1 MCRPQTQWPG
11 SGRAEGLVNQG
22 LAGRQWEGRLLE
34 GLRAQADG
42 VTLALGVDA
51 EKWGRT
57 AGPKSATGHSTN
69 PGSAPLQA
77 SPQPPQS
84 RGSDPGGWDVPSLPP
99 QTLSHAG
106 APETGRGELSGP
118 FQLPPALGPRK
129 APSCIALRLL
139 VKEAPGEGAG
149 ALSGELS
156 GKQDS
161 ETVGEA
167 GLLKLCNHDS
177 CCKIKGPGS
186 FHS

>member
-42 VTLALGVDA
+42 VTLAPGVDA
-51 EKWGRT
+51 EKWGRA

-99 QTLSHAG
+99 S
-106 APETGRGELSGP
+106 
-118 FQLPPALGPRK
+118 
-129 APSCIALRLL
+129 
-139 VKEAPGEGAG
+139 EAEPCRN
-149 ALSGELS
+149 S
-156 GKQDS
+156 
-161 ETVGEA
+161 
-167 GLLKLCNHDS
+167 
-177 CCKIKGPGS
+177 
-186 FHS
+186 

>member
-1 MCRPQTQWPG
+1 MGKGCQAKVSHGPQ
-11 SGRAEGLVNQG
+11 
-22 LAGRQWEGRLLE
+22 
-34 GLRAQADG
+34 
-42 VTLALGVDA
+42 
-51 EKWGRT
+51 
-57 AGPKSATGHSTN
+57 H
-69 PGSAPLQA
+69 
-77 SPQPPQS
+77 QS
-84 RGSDPGGWDVPSLPP
+84 RQRPTPGIPPTPSEQRSDPGGWDVPTLPP
-99 QTLSHAG
+99 QMLSHAG

-129 APSCIALRLL
+129 APSCIARRLL

-149 ALSGELS
+149 ALNGELS